1 MIRTWPKRALFALAI
16 AALAALFLFGCG
28 NGGSEVSLPHGAA
41 VLRIA
46 DADDVPTLD
55 PAAGYDT
62 ESWTFEQAIFDT
74 LVRYGDDNVDLEP
87 DLATTWE

>member
-1 MIRTWPKRALFALAI
+1 M
-16 AALAALFLFGCG
+16 
-28 NGGSEVSLPHGAA
+28 
-41 VLRIA
+41 LRIA

-74 LVRYGDDNVDLEP
+74 LVRYGDDNVELEP
-87 DLATTWE
+87 DLATTWKSSSDARTFTFHLRRDARFSTGRAVTSDDFR